1 VAIVDKKGRLFG
13 LINLLDLIV
22 ILLVVGVAGLFT
34 YRHFHKAGTAAV
46 EGRDQTIEVEFRVPD
61 VSQFTAA
68 ALPVGTPVLE
78 SKTGTPLGTITAVR
92 SEPVMLTGADK
103 EYPSEKRINFYFTV
117 RGTGRVT
124 VNGDSLAGIEVRVG
138 KSNFIRTKLY
148 AQELYVTRINEN
160 PGQ

>member
-61 VSQFTAA
+61 VM
-68 ALPVGTPVLE
+68 VLDW
-78 SKTGTPLGTITAVR
+78 S
-92 SEPVMLTGADK
+92 VMARLL
-103 EYPSEKRINFYFTV
+103 
-117 RGTGRVT
+117 GRVT
-124 VNGDSLAGIEVRVG
+124 DRCRRPGATRRPAAIPHREAARLRPRRDGLR
-138 KSNFIRTKLY
+138 RTGRKRD
-148 AQELYVTRINEN
+148 AR
-160 PGQ
+160 P